1 MKPPANDLP
10 PRPFPGTRY
19 PLGAVRRLLHRGAR
33 GHVAN
38 MFARVHP
45 VDAAHLFNSLTPAE
59 RAQLLETLL
68 TESGA
73 ARVAEILAEME
84 VPDAVAAIENRPPEV
99 IARLLSEMQSDD
111 ATLLASKLP
120 EDLAAEVLS
129 RMEKEAGEDVRTL
142 LEHEERTAGRL
153 MTTEFFSL
161 PQDVTVADAAAA
173 LHKRAEDA
181 ETVLYLYAVDDA
193 DHLVGVVSMRQL
205 LIRPPTARLSEVMVP
220 DVIRA
225 TTEMP
230 QEEVADLISEYG
242 LLAVPVVDE
251 EDRLVGI
258 VTVDDII
265 DVVEEEAGRELL
277 GLSGV
282 RPEETGTTPTV
293 RSIRLR
299 APWLL
304 VNLAT
309 ASIASVIVAQFA
321 GTIGALPILAAL
333 MPIVAGVGGNGATQ
347 TLAVVVRAL
356 ALGEIGRLPWA
367 VIREALI
374 GLGNGLINGAVIALA
389 VGLITGKPLLGA
401 VVGIALFLNLVIAGL
416 MGSSVPIV
424 LKRLGFDPAVASGVF
439 VTACTDMTGFFT
451 FLGLSTLLLH
461 LLRG

>member
-10 PRPFPGTRY
+10 PRPLSGSRY
-19 PLGAVRRLLHRGAR
+19 QLGAVRRLLHRGAR

-45 VDAAHLFNSLTPAE
+45 VDAAHLFTSLTPAE

-68 TESGA
+68 AESGA
-73 ARVAEILAEME
+73 PRVAAILAEME

-120 EDLAAEVLS
+120 DALAADVLS
-129 RMEKEAGEDVRTL
+129 RMEKEAGEDVRSL

-161 PQDVTVADAAAA
+161 HESVTVADAVAA

-181 ETVLYLYAVDDA
+181 ETVLYLYVVDDA
-193 DHLVGVVSMRQL
+193 EHLVGVVSMRQL
-205 LIRPPTARLSEVMVP
+205 LIRPPSVRLSEIMAG

-225 TTEMP
+225 RTEMP
-230 QEEVADLISEYG
+230 QEEVAELISEYG

-282 RPEETGTTPTV
+282 RPEETGATPAG

-309 ASIASVIVAQFA
+309 ASLASVIVAQFA
-321 GTIGALPILAAL
+321 GTIGTLPILAAL

-356 ALGEIGRLPWA
+356 ALGEIGRLPWP

-374 GLGNGLINGAVIALA
+374 GLGNGLINGVVIALA

-401 VVGIALFLNLVIAGL
+401 VVGVALFFNLVIAGL
-416 MGSSVPIV
+416 MGSAVPIA

-451 FLGLSTLLLH
+451 FLGLSTLLLS
-461 LLRG
+461 LLAR